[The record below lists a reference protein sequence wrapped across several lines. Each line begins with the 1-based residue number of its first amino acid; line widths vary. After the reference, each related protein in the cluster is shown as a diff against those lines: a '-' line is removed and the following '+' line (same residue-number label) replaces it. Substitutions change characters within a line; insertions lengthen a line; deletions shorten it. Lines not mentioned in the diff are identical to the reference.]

1 MIFGSGRFPGEGN
14 GNSLEY
20 SCLENSMDKRS
31 LAGHSPWGQEEVDT
45 TEKLKKTAPTLALGE
60 VGVVKGMSRVFP
72 SFIRT

>member
-1 MIFGSGRFPGEGN
+1 
-14 GNSLEY
+14 
-20 SCLENSMDKRS
+20 MDKRS